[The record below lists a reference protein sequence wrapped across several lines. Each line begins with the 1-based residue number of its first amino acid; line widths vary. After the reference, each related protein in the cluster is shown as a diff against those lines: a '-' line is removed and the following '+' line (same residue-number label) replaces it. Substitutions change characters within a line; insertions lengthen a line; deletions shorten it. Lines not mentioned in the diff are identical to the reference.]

1 VAIGLHGGLIWC
13 YYIVNTT
20 HWLKPTGVVPEWV
33 TGISGN
39 PIAGVMGIIFLSAIA
54 IGFRGFKKFKIF

>member
-1 VAIGLHGGLIWC
+1 
-13 YYIVNTT
+13 
-20 HWLKPTGVVPEWV
+20 VPEWV

-54 IGFRGFKKFKIF
+54 IGFRNFKKIKGA